1 MQDGLLRTSPYNE
14 THWYDQKWARAFR
27 KAQEIPDAKRRNAAY
42 QELQVPLWKT
52 DGYVVFAFYNTVDA
66 ARSNV
71 HGIVPNISSGYSNL
85 GAFDFKEHW
94 IS

>member
-1 MQDGLLRTSPYNE
+1 MARSRGNGGHARS
-14 THWYDQKWARAFR
+14 KVWARGFR

-42 QELQVPLWKT
+42 QDLQVPLWKT

-66 ARSNV
+66 ASSKV

-85 GAFDFKEHW
+85 GGFDFKEHW
-94 IS
+94 IG